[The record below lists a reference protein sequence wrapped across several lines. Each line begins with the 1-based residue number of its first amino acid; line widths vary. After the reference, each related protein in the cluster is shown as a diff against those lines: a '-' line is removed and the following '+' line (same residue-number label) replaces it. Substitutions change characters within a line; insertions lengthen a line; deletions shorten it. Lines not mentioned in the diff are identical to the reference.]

1 MVGLAFHA
9 AEEPIAQLYAE
20 IRVLSML
27 MLCPICAG
35 EFEISAADCPSCG
48 CNLVAG
54 TMEDHSLS
62 DSEAGDGFEFVEMCR
77 SQGGYPVAML
87 IKQTLEQNGIPV
99 ILHGGN
105 FISVMPSL
113 AFLGELRV
121 LVPRDQLEYA
131 RALYQAYFEGGE
143 EQAGFAGEE
152 ENEEDA

>member
-1 MVGLAFHA
+1 
-9 AEEPIAQLYAE
+9 
-20 IRVLSML
+20 ML

-48 CNLVAG
+48 CNLIAG
-54 TMEDHSLS
+54 TMEDDSFSNS
-62 DSEAGDGFEFVEMCR
+62 DADDGFEFVEMCR

-87 IKQTLEQNGIPV
+87 IKQTLEQNGVPV

-131 RALYQAYFEGGE
+131 RALYEAYFEGGE
-143 EQAGFAGEE
+143 EHDAFAH
-152 ENEEDA
+152 ENEDEA

>member
-1 MVGLAFHA
+1 MRMNSG
-9 AEEPIAQLYAE
+9 

-27 MLCPICAG
+27 MMCPICAG

-54 TMEDHSLS
+54 TMEDDSLS
-62 DSEAGDGFEFVEMCR
+62 DSDAGDGFEFVEMCR

-87 IKQTLEQNGIPV
+87 IKQTLEQNGITV

-113 AFLGELRV
+113 AFSGELRV
-121 LVPRDQLEYA
+121 LVPRHQFGYA
-131 RALYQAYFEGGE
+131 RELYEAYFGAGD
-143 EQAGFAGEE
+143 EQTDFAR
-152 ENEEDA
+152 ENEDEV